1 MALNANKV
9 KGTSNGPKAPL
20 LDEGGYPA
28 RLVAVIDLG
37 LQPQQYQGEQ
47 KAPKVELQTIYE
59 LSDEFMP
66 DEDGNPDESKPRW
79 MWESFPLNNL
89 NSDKAKST
97 ARYYALDPNEENGG
111 DWSKLI
117 GAPVIVGVTKTRSR
131 DGNDYNNV
139 GTTSTMRA
147 KEASKLPD
155 LVNDPILFDMDN
167 PDLEVFL
174 ALPQRL
180 QDKIK
185 ESLSFGGSKIEKLL
199 AGHKEGG
206 KSTKGEQSKKTQSH
220 GETETNAG
228 ADLYEKPKGNHGLPE
243 EADNEDDW

>member
-9 KGTSNGPKAPL
+9 KGNNNGPKAPL
-20 LDEGGYPA
+20 LDEGAYPA

-37 LQPQQYQGEQ
+37 LQPQQYNGEA
-47 KAPKVELQTIYE
+47 KPPKVELQTIYE

-66 DEDGNPDESKPRW
+66 GEDGEPDETKPRW
-79 MWESFPLNNL
+79 MWDSFPLNNL
-89 NSDKAKST
+89 NSEKAKST

-111 DWSKLI
+111 DWSKLL
-117 GAPVIVGVTKTRSR
+117 GAPVIVAITKTKGR
-131 DGNDYNNV
+131 DNNEYNNV
-139 GTTSTMRA
+139 GGTSTMRA
-147 KEASKLPD
+147 KEAAKLPD

-185 ESLSFGGSKIEKLL
+185 ESLSFGGSKIESMLDS
-199 AGHKEGG
+199 HKGGG
-206 KSTKGEQSKKTQSH
+206 KAKENPTKKDTAPDVKSGVEKTASLGSSEGSSQ
-220 GETETNAG
+220 
-228 ADLYEKPKGNHGLPE
+228 DD
-243 EADNEDDW
+243 DNEW